1 MSLRPAGAM
10 TLNNQQ
16 PALKRGTG
24 ITVRHES
31 LQVEWDLDKPH
42 PTQGLSPRQQRRAA
56 ATNLMAEY
64 N

>member
-16 PALKRGTG
+16 PALNRGTS

-31 LQVEWDLDKPH
+31 LQVEWDPDKPH
-42 PTQGLSPRQQRRAA
+42 PTQGLSPRQHHSP
-56 ATNLMAEY
+56 ATNHLAGY
-64 N
+64 I